1 MTPIHV
7 LERSVAERIAAGEVI
22 ERPASVV
29 KELVEN
35 SLDAGARAITV
46 ETEGAGLRLIRV
58 TDDGEGIPA
67 DQVGLA
73 FERFATSKIARV
85 EDLERVTS
93 YGFRGE
99 ALPSI
104 AAVARVTL
112 TTRTQDAI
120 SAVRVVVAGG
130 VPQASG
136 AHGAPPGTTVEVS
149 ALFYNT
155 PARLKFLRSP
165 AREQALLAEALQ
177 RAAMAH
183 PEVAFRLVADGRE
196 AGWWPRTE
204 PVQRVAELL
213 GAGAAQDLIPVRGAV
228 PAGAFHGWLGRP
240 EHGRPNRTGAHLF
253 VNRRPV
259 QSALL
264 RRAAEQG
271 YAQLMPVGR
280 FPACALF
287 VEVDPAAL
295 DVNVHPRKMEVRF
308 REESRLF
315 GAVAHGVREA
325 LLSSPLIR
333 QAGAGSAGPA
343 VPGVPA
349 RGELLT
355 LLHGVGEAAAREAGP
370 AYGSAVPRRLPV
382 LRPIGQLLN
391 TYILAE
397 GPDGLYM
404 IDQHAAHERVLYERL
419 IAARRRGSQVSQ
431 GLAVPLTVELAPSQ
445 MAMLIGHGDHFAQMG
460 FEVESFGAG
469 TAILRAVPA
478 TVPGVPGADLLL
490 RAIGSLQEVGEG
502 EDPLERITIATACH
516 TAIRAGDR
524 LSPESVSALLA
535 DLNAAEDP
543 FTCFHGRPTIIALSR
558 EQIERWFLRG

>member
-1 MTPIHV
+1 MTPILV

-35 SLDAGARAITV
+35 SLDAGARTITV
-46 ETEGAGLRLIRV
+46 EAEGAGLRLIRV
-58 TDDGEGIPA
+58 TDDGEGIA
-67 DQVGLA
+67 AEQVGLA

-112 TTRTQDAI
+112 TTRTQDAT
-120 SAVRVVVAGG
+120 SATRVVVIGG
-130 VPQASG
+130 AHQSLG
-136 AHGAPPGTTVEVS
+136 AHGAPPGTSVEVG

-165 AREQALLAEALQ
+165 AREQALLAEAVQ

-183 PEVAFRLVADGRE
+183 PEVSFRLIVDGRE
-196 AGWWPRTE
+196 AGRWPRAE

-213 GAGAAQDLIPVRGAV
+213 GAGVAQDLIPVQGAV
-228 PAGAFHGWLGRP
+228 PDGAFRGWLGRP
-240 EHGRPNRTGAHLF
+240 EHGRPNRTGQQLF

-259 QSALL
+259 HSAML

-280 FPACALF
+280 FPAFALF
-287 VEVDPAAL
+287 VDVDPAML

-315 GAVAHGVREA
+315 GALAHGVREA
-325 LLSSPLIR
+325 LLLSPLIR
-333 QAGAGSAGPA
+333 HVAATTVSS
-343 VPGVPA
+343 VPA
-349 RGELLT
+349 LGESLVLLT
-355 LLHGVGEAAAREAGP
+355 GAGEAAAREVGA
-370 AYGSAVPRRLPV
+370 AYGSAAPERLPL

-397 GPDGLYM
+397 GPDGMYL

-419 IAARRRGSQVSQ
+419 IAARRLGRQVSQ
-431 GLAVPLTVELAPSQ
+431 GLAVPLTVDLAPSQ
-445 MAMLIGHGDHFAQMG
+445 MALLIGHGYHLTHMG
-460 FEVESFGAG
+460 FEVEPFGSG
-469 TAILRAVPA
+469 TAILRAVPV
-478 TVPGVPGADLLL
+478 TVRGNPGADLLL
-490 RAIGSLQEVGEG
+490 RALESLQEEGE
-502 EDPLERITIATACH
+502 EDPLERIAIATACH

-524 LSPESVSALLA
+524 LGSEAILALLT
-535 DLNAAEDP
+535 DLNAAQDP

-558 EQIERWFLRG
+558 GQIERWFLRG

>member
-1 MTPIHV
+1 MTRIHV

-35 SLDAGARAITV
+35 SLDAGARTITV
-46 ETEGAGLRLIRV
+46 EAEGAGLRVIRV
-58 TDDGEGIPA
+58 TDDGEGIPP

-112 TTRTQDAI
+112 TTRTQDAT
-120 SAVRVVVAGG
+120 SAVRVTVAGG
-130 VPQASG
+130 EPQAAG
-136 AHGAPPGTTVEVS
+136 AHGAPPGTMVEVIS
-149 ALFYNT
+149 LFYNT

-165 AREQALLAEALQ
+165 SREQALLAEALQ
-177 RAAMAH
+177 HAAMAH

-196 AGWWPRTE
+196 AGRWPRTE

-213 GAGAAQDLIPVRGAV
+213 GAGGSQELVQVRGAV
-228 PAGAFHGWLGRP
+228 PAGSFHGWLGRP
-240 EHGRPNRTGAHLF
+240 EHGRPNRTGQHVF
-253 VNRRPV
+253 VNHRPV

-264 RRAAEQG
+264 RRAVEQG

-280 FPACALF
+280 FPAFALF

-308 REESRLF
+308 GEESRLF
-315 GAVAHGVREA
+315 GAVAHGIREA

-333 QAGAGSAGPA
+333 HAAGPA
-343 VPGVPA
+343 VLRAPAAGESLALLPGA
-349 RGELLT
+349 
-355 LLHGVGEAAAREAGP
+355 GEAAAREAGP
-370 AYGSAVPRRLPV
+370 IYGSAVPQRLPV
-382 LRPIGQLLN
+382 LRPVGQLLN
-391 TYILAE
+391 TYVLAE
-397 GPDGLYM
+397 GHDGLYLV
-404 IDQHAAHERVLYERL
+404 DQHAAHERVLYERL
-419 IAARRRGSQVSQ
+419 IAARRRGSLTSQ
-431 GLAVPLTVELAPSQ
+431 GLAVPLTVELTPAQ
-445 MAMLIGHGDHFAQMG
+445 MALLVGQGDRLAQMG
-460 FEVESFGAG
+460 FEVEPFGSS

-478 TVPGVPGADLLL
+478 AIPDATSADLLL
-490 RAIGSLQEVGEG
+490 RALGSLQDDGEG
-502 EDPLERITIATACH
+502 EDPLERIAIATACH

-524 LSPESVSALLA
+524 LSPEAISALLA

>member
-7 LERSVAERIAAGEVI
+7 LERSVAERIAAGEVV

-58 TDDGEGIPA
+58 TDDGEGIPS

-73 FERFATSKIARV
+73 FERFATSKITRV

-112 TTRTQDAI
+112 TTRTQDAL
-120 SAVRVVVAGG
+120 SAVRVVAAGG
-130 VPQASG
+130 ALQASG

-149 ALFYNT
+149 SLFYNT

-183 PEVAFRLVADGRE
+183 PGVAFRLVADGRE

-204 PVQRVAELL
+204 PAQRVAELL
-213 GAGAAQDLIPVRGAV
+213 GAGTAQDLIPVRDAV
-228 PAGAFHGWLGRP
+228 PVGTFHGWLGRP

-280 FPACALF
+280 YPAFALF
-287 VEVDPAAL
+287 VEADPAAL

-315 GAVAHGVREA
+315 GALARGVREA
-325 LLSSPLIR
+325 LLSSPLVR
-333 QAGAGSAGPA
+333 QAGAGPA

-355 LLHGVGEAAAREAGP
+355 LLPGVGEAAAREAGGV
-370 AYGSAVPRRLPV
+370 YGSVAPRRLPV

-445 MAMLIGHGDHFAQMG
+445 MAILIGHGDHFAQMG

-490 RAIGSLQEVGEG
+490 RAVGSLQEDGEE
-502 EDPLERITIATACH
+502 EDPLERIAIATACH

-524 LSPESVSALLA
+524 MSPESVAGLLA
-535 DLNAAEDP
+535 DLNEAEDP

>member
-1 MTPIHV
+1 MKPIHV

-35 SLDAGARAITV
+35 SLDAGARAVTV
-46 ETEGAGLRLIRV
+46 EVEGAGLRLIRV
-58 TDDGEGIPA
+58 IDDGEGIPA
-67 DQVGLA
+67 DQVDLA
-73 FERFATSKIARV
+73 FERFATSKISSV
-85 EDLERVTS
+85 EDLEQVTS

-112 TTRTQDAI
+112 TACTRNAPN
-120 SAVRVVVAGG
+120 AVRISVAGG
-130 VPQASG
+130 EIQATG
-136 AHGAPPGTTVEVS
+136 AHGAPPGVTVEVN

-165 AREQALLAEALQ
+165 AREQALIAEALQ

-196 AGWWPRTE
+196 SGWWPRAE

-213 GAGAAQDLIPVRGAV
+213 GAGFAQDLIPVRGAA

-240 EHGRPNRTGAHLF
+240 EHGRPNRAGQHLF

-259 QSALL
+259 QSAML
-264 RRAAEQG
+264 RRATEQG

-280 FPACALF
+280 FPAFALF
-287 VEVDPAAL
+287 VDVYPAAL

-333 QAGAGSAGPA
+333 QAGVGPVGPA
-343 VPGVPA
+343 VPGEPVQ
-349 RGELLT
+349 GELLT
-355 LLHGVGEAAAREAGP
+355 ILPGMGETAAHEAGP
-370 AYGSAVPRRLPV
+370 IYGSAVPSRLPV
-382 LRPIGQLLN
+382 LRPVGQLLN

-397 GPDGLYM
+397 GPDGLYL

-419 IAARRRGSQVSQ
+419 IAARRQGSQVSQ
-431 GLAVPLTVELAPSQ
+431 GLAIPLTVELSPPQ
-445 MAMLIGHGDHFAQMG
+445 MAMLVGHGDHFAQMG
-460 FEVESFGAG
+460 FEVEPFGAG
-469 TAILRAVPA
+469 TAILRAAPVLI
-478 TVPGVPGADLLL
+478 PGVPGADLLL
-490 RAIGSLQEVGEG
+490 RAIGRLQEDGEG
-502 EDPLERITIATACH
+502 EDPQERIAIATACH

-524 LSPESVSALLA
+524 LSPDAISALLA

>member
-240 EHGRPNRTGAHLF
+240 EHGRPNRTGQHLF

-287 VEVDPAAL
+287 VEEIG
-295 DVNVHPRKMEVRF
+295 R
-308 REESRLF
+308 
-315 GAVAHGVREA
+315 AHV
-325 LLSSPLIR
+325 
-333 QAGAGSAGPA
+333 
-343 VPGVPA
+343 
-349 RGELLT
+349 
-355 LLHGVGEAAAREAGP
+355 
-370 AYGSAVPRRLPV
+370 
-382 LRPIGQLLN
+382 
-391 TYILAE
+391 
-397 GPDGLYM
+397 
-404 IDQHAAHERVLYERL
+404 
-419 IAARRRGSQVSQ
+419 
-431 GLAVPLTVELAPSQ
+431 
-445 MAMLIGHGDHFAQMG
+445 
-460 FEVESFGAG
+460 
-469 TAILRAVPA
+469 
-478 TVPGVPGADLLL
+478 
-490 RAIGSLQEVGEG
+490 
-502 EDPLERITIATACH
+502 
-516 TAIRAGDR
+516 
-524 LSPESVSALLA
+524 
-535 DLNAAEDP
+535 
-543 FTCFHGRPTIIALSR
+543 
-558 EQIERWFLRG
+558 